1 VNNIFDTVIVSDIH
15 LGARNS
21 RAAEFVRF
29 LEAIETDRLVIAGDL
44 FEDPRLRGVDERHI
58 AALRA
63 IREYSMHARVD
74 WLTGNHDP
82 TRQWFE
88 AILGVT
94 VQQETLVR
102 VGGASYLVYH
112 GHAWD
117 PALKWPRLVLKTA
130 DAIYATSQRI
140 DRTHRL
146 ARWLKRRSK
155 SFCRSTTSLAQ
166 RAVAEALRRG
176 LSGVVTGHTHLACD
190 QLIGGVHYLN
200 SGCWTES
207 PSTFIGVR
215 DGEARLFEWDAIES
229 RLTGRRSA
237 DRPCVELASA
247 Y

>member
-1 VNNIFDTVIVSDIH
+1 MNNIFDTVIVSDIH

-21 RAAEFVRF
+21 RAEEFVRF

-44 FEDPRLRGVDERHI
+44 FEDSRLRGVDERHI

-82 TRQWFE
+82 TCQWFE

-102 VGGASYLVYH
+102 VGRASYLVYH

-166 RAVAEALRRG
+166 RAVAEASPVAAMALVIWTRPRKRR
-176 LSGVVTGHTHLACD
+176 SHTHTTL
-190 QLIGGVHYLN
+190 
-200 SGCWTES
+200 W
-207 PSTFIGVR
+207 
-215 DGEARLFEWDAIES
+215 RLEGD
-229 RLTGRRSA
+229 TT
-237 DRPCVELASA
+237 
-247 Y
+247 